1 MELGAKFSKLEG
13 GEVVDSNTYRSMI
26 GSLRY
31 LTCTSP
37 DIAFT
42 MRVASRFMEDPIYP
56 HLKAVKRILRYVKGT
71 EDLRLFY
78 ERLMF
83 FNLQVMWTVTD
94 AVTLMIARAPRDMHS
109 T

>member
-1 MELGAKFSKLEG
+1 MSDCNPVATPMEFGAKLSKLEG
-13 GEVVDSNTYRSMI
+13 GEVVDLNTYRSMI

-31 LTCTSP
+31 LTCMRS

-42 MRVASRFMEDPIYP
+42 VGVATRFMEDPRNP

-78 ERLMF
+78 
-83 FNLQVMWTVTD
+83 
-94 AVTLMIARAPRDMHS
+94 
-109 T
+109 